1 MVSDDL
7 PPSILAKAFTLLGAF
22 TPDRRV
28 MSLSEIGRASGLP
41 KSTVHRLLARL
52 IEIGAI
58 EHHRSGY
65 RIGIMLLQLG
75 ATAPAMSMR
84 DVALPHLSALH
95 HRTAL
100 TTQFGVLRQF
110 DVVILEKLAR
120 RNPPVSPSGLGS
132 RHPAN
137 CSALGKALLAYE
149 GLSDLGMFLPR
160 PMRALTSASITDVDV
175 LLNQLKDIRAR
186 GVAHEVQE
194 ARPGFASLAAPVT
207 VMGSTVAAVS
217 VTYPVGAPPARD
229 LRTMVRDTALR
240 IAGEVGGALGEGRA
254 RWFPHEIGSVPRP
267 PARPVERAGSHRGL
281 PVKR

>member
-1 MVSDDL
+1 MVNDDL

-22 TPDRRV
+22 TAERRV
-28 MSLSEIGRASGLP
+28 MSLSEIGRAAGLP

-52 IEIGAI
+52 IEVGAI

-65 RIGIMLLQLG
+65 RIGIMFLRLG
-75 ATAPAMSMR
+75 ATTPAMGMR

-110 DVVILEKLAR
+110 DVVILEKLTR
-120 RNPPVSPSGLGS
+120 RNPLAPSGLGS

-137 CSALGKALLAYE
+137 CSALGKVLLAHE

-160 PMRALTSASITDVDV
+160 PMPALTPASITDVDV
-175 LLNQLKDIRAR
+175 LLNQLNDIRA
-186 GVAHEVQE
+186 GGIAYEAQE
-194 ARPGFASLAAPVT
+194 MRHGFASIAAPVT

-217 VTYPVGAPPARD
+217 VTYPVGAPPMRG
-229 LRTMVRDTALR
+229 LPTMVRDTTLR
-240 IAGEVGGALGEGRA
+240 IASEVGGVLGGGRV
-254 RWFPHEIGSVPRP
+254 RWFPHEIDSVPHAVSR
-267 PARPVERAGSHRGL
+267 
-281 PVKR
+281 